1 MSCCFAKTRVQP
13 LDDIFEPVPI
23 LKNGKRHRRQSFYPM
38 NVKKDK
44 KGTKDTKDKKD
55 NKDNPI
61 SKVKDKI
68 KKNKDILEKSKVDRD
83 AFTEQF
89 LSEVISC
96 GGCQKNFSL
105 GDHAL
110 KISCSSCN
118 LFFHCHI
125 AGACVGPNCSVTLDG
140 KKESL
145 KYCISCVNPYLKVN
159 IEDNGQCLCKSCE
172 NSSGIPNYYRDV

>member
-1 MSCCFAKTRVQP
+1 MRLSKNQVMSCCFAKIRVQP

-38 NVKKDK
+38 KDKKDK
-44 KGTKDTKDKKD
+44 KDKKD
-55 NKDNPI
+55 RKDKE
-61 SKVKDKI
+61 KVKDKI
-68 KKNKDILEKSKVDRD
+68 IKNKKDLEKTKVDRD
-83 AFTEQF
+83 TFTEQF
-89 LSEVISC
+89 LSEVIPC

-145 KYCISCVNPYLKVN
+145 KYCMGCVNPYLKVN

-172 NSSGIPNYYRDV
+172 NSPDIPNHYSSV

>member
-68 KKNKDILEKSKVDRD
+68 KKNKDRERK
-83 AFTEQF
+83 
-89 LSEVISC
+89 C
-96 GGCQKNFSL
+96 GC
-105 GDHAL
+105 
-110 KISCSSCN
+110 
-118 LFFHCHI
+118 
-125 AGACVGPNCSVTLDG
+125 
-140 KKESL
+140 
-145 KYCISCVNPYLKVN
+145 
-159 IEDNGQCLCKSCE
+159 
-172 NSSGIPNYYRDV
+172 

>member
-1 MSCCFAKTRVQP
+1 MSCCFAKTNSRVQP

-23 LKNGKRHRRQSFYPM
+23 LKNGRRYRKQSIYPIDS
-38 NVKKDK
+38 KKEK
-44 KGTKDTKDKKD
+44 KEKKE
-55 NKDNPI
+55 K

-68 KKNKDILEKSKVDRD
+68 RKNKKDLEKTKVDRD
-83 AFTEQF
+83 TFTEHF
-89 LSEVISC
+89 LSEVIPC

-125 AGACVGPNCSVTLDG
+125 AGACVGPNCSITLDG
-140 KKESL
+140 EKESL
-145 KYCISCVNPYLKVN
+145 KYCMGCVNPYLKVN

-172 NSSGIPNYYRDV
+172 NSPDIPNHYSSV

>member
-1 MSCCFAKTRVQP
+1 MKFWR
-13 LDDIFEPVPI
+13 
-23 LKNGKRHRRQSFYPM
+23 
-38 NVKKDK
+38 
-44 KGTKDTKDKKD
+44 
-55 NKDNPI
+55 
-61 SKVKDKI
+61 KI

-125 AGACVGPNCSVTLDG
+125 AGACVGPNCSVILDG

-145 KYCISCVNPYLKVN
+145 KYCMSLYTCLYYSCKSVYYHTFVASRAGVMPIN
-159 IEDNGQCLCKSCE
+159 CLCW
-172 NSSGIPNYYRDV
+172 

>member
-1 MSCCFAKTRVQP
+1 MSCCFAKTNSRVQP

-23 LKNGKRHRRQSFYPM
+23 LKNGRRYRKQSIYPIDS
-38 NVKKDK
+38 KKEK
-44 KGTKDTKDKKD
+44 KEKKE
-55 NKDNPI
+55 K

-68 KKNKDILEKSKVDRD
+68 RKNKKDLEKTKVDRD
-83 AFTEQF
+83 TFTEQF
-89 LSEVISC
+89 LSEVIPC

-125 AGACVGPNCSVTLDG
+125 AGACVGPNCSVTVDG

-145 KYCISCVNPYLKVN
+145 KYCMGCVNPYLKVN

-172 NSSGIPNYYRDV
+172 NSPDIPNHYSSV

>member
-1 MSCCFAKTRVQP
+1 MSCCFAKTNSRVQP

-23 LKNGKRHRRQSFYPM
+23 LKNGRRYRKQSIYPIDS
-38 NVKKDK
+38 KKEK
-44 KGTKDTKDKKD
+44 KEKKE
-55 NKDNPI
+55 K

-68 KKNKDILEKSKVDRD
+68 RKNKKDLEKTKVDRD
-83 AFTEQF
+83 TFTEHF
-89 LSEVISC
+89 LSEVIPC

-140 KKESL
+140 EKESL
-145 KYCISCVNPYLKVN
+145 KYCIGCVNPYLKVN

-172 NSSGIPNYYRDV
+172 NSPDIPNHYSSV